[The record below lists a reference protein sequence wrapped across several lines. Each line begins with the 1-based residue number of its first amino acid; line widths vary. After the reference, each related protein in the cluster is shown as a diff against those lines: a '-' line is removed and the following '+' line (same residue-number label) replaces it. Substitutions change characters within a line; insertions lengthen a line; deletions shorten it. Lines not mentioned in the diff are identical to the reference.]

1 MLKTLILAGGKGTRI
16 KEYTESIPKPLI
28 KANGSPL
35 FIHIIKN
42 YEKYGVDFFVL
53 LGGYK
58 QEKLINYLESNFK
71 KISKNEHLFQLETLS
86 KVLVLDTGQQSMTGG
101 RIKVALNYFE
111 DAEFFLTYGDGIS
124 DININNLFSFFN
136 GTNKLATVTAV
147 QPQARFGSLKL
158 SGNDVVEFNEKVDNK
173 DTWINGGYFVV
184 KREIKELIENE
195 MTLFEKE
202 PLEHLAK
209 NSNLSAYKHTGFW
222 KPVDTIRDLEVLE
235 EYLKNGK

>member
-16 KEYTESIPKPLI
+16 KEYTENIPKPLI
-28 KANGSPL
+28 EANGSPL

-58 QEKLINYLESNFK
+58 QEKLINYLESNSK
-71 KISKNEHLFQLETLS
+71 KISKNENLFQLETLS
-86 KVLVLDTGQQSMTGG
+86 KVLVLDTGQESMTGG
-101 RIKVALNYFE
+101 RIKFALNYFE
-111 DAEFFLTYGDGIS
+111 DTDFFLTYGDGIS

-136 GTNKLATVTAV
+136 KTKKLATVTAV

-158 SGNDVVEFNEKVDNK
+158 SENDVIEFNEKVNNK
-173 DTWINGGYFVV
+173 DTWINGGFFVI
-184 KREIKELIENE
+184 KREIKELIKNE

-209 NSNLSAYKHTGFW
+209 TSNLSAYKHTGFW
-222 KPVDTIRDLEVLE
+222 QPVDTIRDLEVLE
-235 EYLKNGK
+235 KYLKNDK